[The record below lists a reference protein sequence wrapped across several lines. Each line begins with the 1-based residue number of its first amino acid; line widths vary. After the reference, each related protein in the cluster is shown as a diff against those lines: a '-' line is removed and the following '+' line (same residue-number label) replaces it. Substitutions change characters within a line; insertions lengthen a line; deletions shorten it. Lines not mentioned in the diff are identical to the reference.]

1 MVIASSTNLF
11 ILFWQA
17 SHVLWG
23 HVMKKNLANWS
34 FHIVKN
40 GNLTKIVDITSRYT
54 PVGRNFSKI
63 IFFEVGWPVIWEK
76 KYCSF
81 FKVYYLISSKA
92 QVSKFATLSWH
103 LQIA

>member
-17 SHVLWG
+17 SHVLWED
-23 HVMKKNLANWS
+23 VMKRNLDNWS

-40 GNLTKIVDITSRYT
+40 GNLTKTVYITSRYT
-54 PVGRNFSKI
+54 SVGTNLNKI
-63 IFFEVGWPVIWEK
+63 VCSEVGWSDIWEK

-81 FKVYYLISSKA
+81 FKVYYLSPSKA
-92 QVSKFATLSWH
+92 QVSKFAT
-103 LQIA
+103 